1 MGDDTLRQI
10 HFERTAASK
19 YLVHN
24 KRGGTLTVGSGGPDD
39 TDFTPVELLLAAI
52 GACSAIDVDVVTSR
66 RAEPT
71 EFHAVVSGDKV
82 RDAEEGN
89 RIENLKVEFTITF
102 PEGEDGDKAR
112 VALPRAVKMSHD
124 RLCTVSRTVE
134 VGTPIAVDLNDGEL
148 AISSDA
154 RPADPSSD

>member
-1 MGDDTLRQI
+1 MGDDTLRSV
-10 HFERTAASK
+10 HFERTGNSK

-24 KRGGTLTVGSGGPDD
+24 VRGGTLSVGSGGETD

-52 GACSAIDVDVVTSR
+52 GACSATDVDVVVSR

-71 EFHAVVSGDKV
+71 EFSAVVRGDKV
-82 RDAEEGN
+82 RDAEQGN
-89 RIENLKVEFTITF
+89 RMENLAVEFTIRF

-112 VALPRAVKMSHD
+112 EALPRAVKMSHD

-134 VGTPIAVDLNDGEL
+134 LGTPVTTTVND
-148 AISSDA
+148 
-154 RPADPSSD
+154 

>member
-10 HFERTAASK
+10 HFERTENSK
-19 YLVHN
+19 YVVRN
-24 KRGGTLTVGSGGPDD
+24 QRGGSLVVGSGGPDD

-71 EFHAVVSGDKV
+71 DFRAVVSGDKV

-89 RIENLKVEFTITF
+89 RLENLKVEFTITF

-134 VGTPIAVDLNDGEL
+134 VGTPVAVDLNDGEVT
-148 AISSDA
+148 ISSDA
-154 RPADPSSD
+154 RPADPSSG

>member
-1 MGDDTLRQI
+1 MGDDTLRSV
-10 HFERTAASK
+10 HFERTENSK

-24 KRGGTLTVGSGGPDD
+24 VRGGTMTVGSGGETD

-52 GACSAIDVDVVTSR
+52 GTCSAIDVDIVVSR

-71 EFHAVVSGDKV
+71 EFRAEVRGDKV

-89 RIENLKVEFTITF
+89 RMENLAVEFTIRF

-112 VALPRAVKMSHD
+112 EALPRAVKMSHD

-134 VGTPIAVDLNDGEL
+134 LRSPVTTTVDET
-148 AISSDA
+148 A
-154 RPADPSSD
+154 